1 MKNKI
6 IWVVVAVVVLIGIWF
21 GINKKET
28 PVVEGGTIKIG
39 AALGLSGGCADFG
52 EGEMKAMELAID
64 EANKN
69 GGVNGKT
76 IQLITENTFCDS
88 KGTANAVQKLV
99 SVNKIDALLGPTWG
113 DSFQSGFPISQR
125 AGVVAVSPS
134 TAMESLEFTGAS
146 KTLVYSTWFPQR
158 SEVEFLQDYAV
169 KNGIKEFVVLYEND
183 PFTEMMAKLF
193 ESEAVRMGIKISYS
207 EETTIGTGDYRTV
220 ITKVKSYPNAAVFI
234 SFIAPD
240 IKAKFLKQFKDLG
253 LKNTVFS
260 SADIENQTLLNSF
273 PGVLEGVVFG
283 SAKITGNNVDFVNK
297 HKAKFGTEPQ
307 GAAAGQAYDAA
318 NILIEALRKGPVS
331 DLNYNITKVSV
342 PGTTV
347 KEVKFND
354 KHQVVGGGYVLK
366 TVKSGQFVE
375 LSN

>member
-6 IWVVVAVVVLIGIWF
+6 IWVFVAVVVIGGLIWL
-21 GINKKET
+21 NASKKQTVMTGE
-28 PVVEGGTIKIG
+28 VIKIG

-69 GGVNGKT
+69 GGINGKT
-76 IQLITENTFCDS
+76 LQLITEDTFCDG
-88 KGTANAVQKLV
+88 KGTASAVQKLV
-99 SVNKIDALLGPTWG
+99 SVNKVDAILGPTWG

-125 AGVVAVSPS
+125 AGVVAISPS

-146 KTLVYSTWFPQR
+146 NDRVYSTWFPQR
-158 SEVEFLQDYAV
+158 TEVEFIQNYAV
-169 KNGIKEFVVLYEND
+169 NKGIKEFVVLYEND

-193 ESEAVRMGIKISYS
+193 ESEAAKVGIKISHS
-207 EETTIGTGDYRTV
+207 EETTIGASDYRTV

-283 SAKITGNNVDFVNK
+283 SAKITGNTVDFVNK

-307 GAAAGQAYDAA
+307 GAATGQAYDAA

-331 DLNYNITKVSV
+331 DLNENITKVSV

-366 TVKSGQFVE
+366 TVKDGQFVE
-375 LSN
+375 LK